1 MTNVRARG
9 GWIAILLLGCVLLF
23 FGGARP
29 AHAQSA
35 NCVGNYGG
43 LLDGNVHPTPPSLLQ
58 IDGDCTIENYPA
70 SNPYGGSISWL
81 STNNTLLIFNNVDFI
96 GNMSCDSHE
105 HGDFVW
111 FVNGSITRSHI
122 LKCANLFAPVD
133 KIDKQNPP
141 GPPYVSIGVPFT
153 YTLTFPQLV
162 SSLTG
167 RVINPNG
174 SNVEVDQVTVTDN
187 LNATG
192 VSLSYVSSSA
202 AWKGSGATVPFTVTN
217 AGGLLTFGGFPA
229 IPAGQ
234 QIVLKVTVVLNNAV
248 PPNSPGTQF
257 SNTANWTLGT
267 TIGGTFHYP
276 LPGQQGISSPPLI
289 IAAPKPVMTKS
300 GPATMNIGQLGQFAL
315 NLQNTGNID
324 AWNVTIVDK
333 LPTGATGGMCT
344 TTPQI
349 LSAQVFQADG
359 VTPVPGK
366 GPLAAGTDY
375 TVSFAGAPACT
386 LTLNMLSAAAVIGPT
401 QRLIVTY
408 QTQLDANTHD
418 GATLTNVA
426 GATQWYDG
434 PSGTAGSQTFTCTL
448 TNGTPGVPD
457 CQDAH
462 TVTVVISAVTVT
474 KQVTV
479 VGGGPP
485 VPGAALDYLVHVTNT
500 SAKPVNPVVIT
511 DNLNAAGPGALTYVN
526 GTATMNGAPN
536 GVSVAGNVITANYS
550 ATYGPLAPGG
560 TIDLRFRA
568 TLGSTLATGTTVTNT
583 GVVTWDNPSQSASG
597 SVSIQVVAPTP
608 PALTLTKGGPTTMN
622 LGQPGR
628 FTLNVQNTG
637 MTDAWS
643 ATILDKLPT
652 GATGGMCAAA
662 PQILSAQVF
671 QADGVTPVPGKGPL
685 AAGADYTVSFA
696 GAPTCTLTLN
706 MLSAAAVIGPT
717 QRLIVTYQ
725 TQLDA
730 NTQKGATLTNVAGA
744 TRWYNGP
751 SSNTGRQTTTC
762 TLTNGT
768 PGVLDCQ
775 DAHTVTVPISALTLA
790 KGGPTTMYLGQLG
803 RFTLNVQNTGTIDA
817 WNATILDK
825 LPTGATGGMCT
836 ATPQVLS
843 VQVFQADG
851 VTPVPGKGPLS
862 AGTDYAVSFAGAPA
876 CTLTLNMLSA
886 AAVISPL
893 QRLIVTYQTQ
903 LDANTHNGVSL
914 TNVAGAT
921 QWYNGP
927 SSEAGRQTTTCM
939 LTNGTPGVL
948 DCQDAHTVTVT
959 TAGITITK
967 QVTVVGGGTAAPG
980 ATLDYLVH
988 VTNASANPAN
998 PVVITDDLNAAG
1010 PGALTYVA
1018 GTATMNGSVTGV
1030 TVTGNVITANYS
1042 ATYGPL
1048 APAGTIDLRFR
1059 ATLGRTL
1066 ATGTTV
1072 TNTGVVTWD
1081 NPPQSASASV
1091 SIQLDTPPG
1100 ALTVTKTTPLL
1111 DVTRGQ
1117 LVPYTITITNV
1128 LVGAVQ
1134 GVALVDRFPAGFR
1147 YVKGSARLDDTPA
1160 EPSVSGFE
1168 LTWSNLSFA
1177 GGAHHTVL
1185 LLLAVGAGVGE
1196 GEFVNH
1202 AQAFAEVTG
1211 AAVNRAQALAAVT
1224 RTPMNRA
1231 QAPAAVTRTP
1241 TDRAQAPAAVLGGA
1255 VSVEATAMVRVVPDT
1270 TFDCTDV
1277 IGKVFDD
1284 ANGNG
1289 RQDPGEKGLPGVRI
1303 VTTRGLAAITDEF
1316 GRFHITCAITPL
1328 EGRGSNF
1335 ALKLDDRTLPSG
1347 YRLTTPQVLVERAT
1361 RGKALRFEFGASIH
1375 RVVSLDLSD
1384 GVFEPGT
1391 ADVRLQ
1397 WRPRLDLLLAELRKS
1412 RSVLH
1417 LSYLADVEDKPL
1429 VDRRLEAIAQAIR
1442 DGWRAMNCCYELV
1455 IEREVFWLRGSPP
1468 KEPVE
1473 RLRGAK

>member
-1 MTNVRARG
+1 M
-9 GWIAILLLGCVLLF
+9 
-23 FGGARP
+23 
-29 AHAQSA
+29 
-35 NCVGNYGG
+35 
-43 LLDGNVHPTPPSLLQ
+43 
-58 IDGDCTIENYPA
+58 
-70 SNPYGGSISWL
+70 
-81 STNNTLLIFNNVDFI
+81 
-96 GNMSCDSHE
+96 
-105 HGDFVW
+105 
-111 FVNGSITRSHI
+111 
-122 LKCANLFAPVD
+122 
-133 KIDKQNPP
+133 
-141 GPPYVSIGVPFT
+141 
-153 YTLTFPQLV
+153 
-162 SSLTG
+162 
-167 RVINPNG
+167 
-174 SNVEVDQVTVTDN
+174 
-187 LNATG
+187 
-192 VSLSYVSSSA
+192 
-202 AWKGSGATVPFTVTN
+202 
-217 AGGLLTFGGFPA
+217 
-229 IPAGQ
+229 
-234 QIVLKVTVVLNNAV
+234 
-248 PPNSPGTQF
+248 
-257 SNTANWTLGT
+257 
-267 TIGGTFHYP
+267 
-276 LPGQQGISSPPLI
+276 
-289 IAAPKPVMTKS
+289 
-300 GPATMNIGQLGQFAL
+300 
-315 NLQNTGNID
+315 
-324 AWNVTIVDK
+324 
-333 LPTGATGGMCT
+333 
-344 TTPQI
+344 
-349 LSAQVFQADG
+349 
-359 VTPVPGK
+359 
-366 GPLAAGTDY
+366 
-375 TVSFAGAPACT
+375 
-386 LTLNMLSAAAVIGPT
+386 
-401 QRLIVTY
+401 
-408 QTQLDANTHD
+408 
-418 GATLTNVA
+418 
-426 GATQWYDG
+426 
-434 PSGTAGSQTFTCTL
+434 
-448 TNGTPGVPD
+448 
-457 CQDAH
+457 
-462 TVTVVISAVTVT
+462 
-474 KQVTV
+474 
-479 VGGGPP
+479 
-485 VPGAALDYLVHVTNT
+485 
-500 SAKPVNPVVIT
+500 
-511 DNLNAAGPGALTYVN
+511 
-526 GTATMNGAPN
+526 
-536 GVSVAGNVITANYS
+536 
-550 ATYGPLAPGG
+550 
-560 TIDLRFRA
+560 
-568 TLGSTLATGTTVTNT
+568 
-583 GVVTWDNPSQSASG
+583 
-597 SVSIQVVAPTP
+597 
-608 PALTLTKGGPTTMN
+608 
-622 LGQPGR
+622 
-628 FTLNVQNTG
+628 
-637 MTDAWS
+637 
-643 ATILDKLPT
+643 
-652 GATGGMCAAA
+652 
-662 PQILSAQVF
+662 
-671 QADGVTPVPGKGPL
+671 
-685 AAGADYTVSFA
+685 
-696 GAPTCTLTLN
+696 
-706 MLSAAAVIGPT
+706 
-717 QRLIVTYQ
+717 
-725 TQLDA
+725 
-730 NTQKGATLTNVAGA
+730 
-744 TRWYNGP
+744 
-751 SSNTGRQTTTC
+751 
-762 TLTNGT
+762 
-768 PGVLDCQ
+768 LDCQ
-775 DAHTVTVPISALTLA
+775 DAHTVTVPISALTLT

-836 ATPQVLS
+836 ATPQILS
-843 VQVFQADG
+843 AQVFQADG
-851 VTPVPGKGPLS
+851 VTPVPGKGPLA
-862 AGTDYAVSFAGAPA
+862 AGTDYTVSYAGAPT

-886 AAVISPL
+886 AAVISPT

-903 LDANTHNGVSL
+903 LDANTQKGVSL

-927 SSEAGRQTTTCM
+927 SSDTGRQTSTCT

-959 TAGITITK
+959 TVGITITK

-988 VTNASANPAN
+988 VTNTSANPAN

-1048 APAGTIDLRFR
+1048 APGGTIDLRFR

-1128 LVGAVQ
+1128 LTGPVQ
-1134 GVALVDRFPAGFR
+1134 GVALVDSFPAGFR

-1160 EPSVSGFE
+1160 EPTVSGFQ

-1211 AAVNRAQALAAVT
+1211 AAVNRAKAPAAVT

-1231 QAPAAVTRTP
+1231 QAPAAV
-1241 TDRAQAPAAVLGGA
+1241 LGGP
-1255 VSVEATAMVRVVPDT
+1255 VSVEATARVRVVPDT

-1289 RQDPGEKGLPGVRI
+1289 HQDPGEKGLPGVRI

-1347 YRLTTPQVLVERAT
+1347 YRPTTPQVLVERAT

-1391 ADVRLQ
+1391 ADMRLQ

-1442 DGWRAMNCCYELV
+1442 DAWRAMNCCYELT

>member
-1 MTNVRARG
+1 MV
-9 GWIAILLLGCVLLF
+9 ILLLGVVLLF
-23 FGGARP
+23 LGGVRP

-35 NCVGNYGG
+35 NCVADFGG
-43 LLDGNVHPTPPSLLQ
+43 VVDGNAHPTPPGLLQ
-58 IDGDCTIENYPA
+58 IDGACTIRNYPA
-70 SNPYGGSISWL
+70 SNPYTGSISWL
-81 STNNTLLIFNNVDFI
+81 STNNTLLVFDNVVFN

-111 FVNGSITRSHI
+111 FVNGSVTRAHI
-122 LKCANLFAPVD
+122 LKCANLFVPVD

-153 YTLTFPQLV
+153 YTLIFPELV
-162 SSLTG
+162 SALTG
-167 RVINPNG
+167 AVVNPNG
-174 SNVEVDQVTVTDN
+174 SNVEVDQVSVTDD

-202 AWKGSGATVPFTVTN
+202 TWKGSGAAVPFTMSN
-217 AGGLLTFGGFPA
+217 AGGLLTFGGFPP

-267 TIGGTFHYP
+267 TIGGIFHFP
-276 LPGQQGISSPPLI
+276 LPGEHGISPPLT

-300 GPATMNIGQLGQFAL
+300 GPATMNVGQLGQFAL

-324 AWNVTIVDK
+324 AWNFTIVDK
-333 LPTGATGGMCT
+333 LPTGATGGMCAAA
-344 TTPQI
+344 PQI
-349 LSAQVFQADG
+349 LTAQVFQADG
-359 VTPVPGK
+359 VTPVRGK
-366 GPLAAGTDY
+366 GPLTAGTDY
-375 TVSFAGAPACT
+375 TVSYAGAPACT
-386 LTLNMLSAAAVIGPT
+386 LTLNMLSAAAVVGPT
-401 QRLIVTY
+401 QRLIITC
-408 QTQLDANTHD
+408 QTQLDASTQT

-426 GATQWYDG
+426 GATQWYDA
-434 PSGTAGSQTFTCTL
+434 PSNTPNRQGYTCMV
-448 TNGTPGVPD
+448 TNGTPGVAD

-462 TVTVVISAVTVT
+462 TVTAAISAVTIT

-479 VGGGPP
+479 VGGGTP
-485 VPGAALDYLVHVTNT
+485 VAGATLDYLVHVTNT
-500 SAKPVNPVVIT
+500 STKPVTPVVIT

-526 GTATMNGAPN
+526 GTGTMNGSAN
-536 GVSVAGNVITANYS
+536 GVSVSGNVIIANYS

-568 TLGSTLATGTTVTNT
+568 TLGSTLAVGTTVTNT
-583 GVVTWDNPSQSASG
+583 GVVTWDTPPQSASG
-597 SVSIQVVAPTP
+597 SVSVQIVAPTP
-608 PALTLTKGGPTTMN
+608 PALTLIKGGPTTMN
-622 LGQPGR
+622 LGQLGR
-628 FTLNVQNTG
+628 FTLNVQNAG
-637 MTDAWS
+637 MTDAWN

-671 QADGVTPVPGKGPL
+671 QADGVTPAPGKGPL
-685 AAGADYTVSFA
+685 KGGTDYTVTYA

-706 MLSAAAVIGPT
+706 MLSATAVIGST
-717 QRLIVTYQ
+717 QRLIVAYQ

-730 NTQKGATLTNVAGA
+730 TTQKGAALTNVAGA
-744 TRWYNGP
+744 TQWYNGP
-751 SSNTGRQTTTC
+751 SSNIGRQTYTC
-762 TLTNGT
+762 TLSNGT

-775 DAHTVTVPISALTLA
+775 DAHTVRVPISALTMA

-836 ATPQVLS
+836 AAPQILVA
-843 VQVFQADG
+843 QVFQTDG
-851 VTPVPGKGPLS
+851 LTPVPGKGPLKG
-862 AGTDYAVSFAGAPA
+862 GTDYTVTYAAAPT

-886 AAVISPL
+886 AAVISPT

-903 LDANTHNGVSL
+903 LDANTHNGVTL

-921 QWYNGP
+921 QWYSGP
-927 SSEAGRQTTTCM
+927 RSDTGRQSSTCT

-967 QVTVVGGGTAAPG
+967 QVTVVGGGMASPG
-980 ATLDYLVH
+980 STLDYLVRI
-988 VTNASANPAN
+988 TNASANPAS

-1010 PGALTYVA
+1010 PGALTYVV

-1030 TVTGNVITANYS
+1030 RVTGNVITASYS

-1048 APAGTIDLRFR
+1048 APGGTIDLRFR
-1059 ATLGRTL
+1059 AILGRTL
-1066 ATGTTV
+1066 ATGTVV

-1081 NPPQSASASV
+1081 NPAQTASASV

-1100 ALTVTKTTPLL
+1100 ALTVTKTTPLV
-1111 DVTRGQ
+1111 DVPRGQ
-1117 LVPYTITITNV
+1117 LVPYTITVTNV
-1128 LVGAVQ
+1128 LTGTVQ
-1134 GVALVDRFPAGFR
+1134 GVALVDNFPAGFR
-1147 YVKGSARLDDTPA
+1147 YVKGSARLDDVPR
-1160 EPSVSGFE
+1160 EPTVSGSQ

-1177 GGAHHTVL
+1177 GGAHHTIV

-1196 GEFVNH
+1196 GEFVNR

-1211 AAVNRAQALAAVT
+1211 TAVNRAAAPAADR
-1224 RTPMNRA
+1224 RTSAIRA
-1231 QAPAAVTRTP
+1231 QAPASGPRASVTP
-1241 TDRAQAPAAVLGGA
+1241 TQAPAAVLGNA
-1255 VSVEATAMVRVVPDT
+1255 VSTEGSATVRVVPDT

-1284 ANGNG
+1284 ANSNG
-1289 RQDPGEKGLPGVRI
+1289 SQEPDEKGIPGVRV
-1303 VTTRGLAAITDEF
+1303 VTTRGLAAVTDEF

-1347 YRLTTPQVLVERAT
+1347 YRPTTPQVLVERAT

-1384 GVFEPGT
+1384 AVFEPGT
-1391 ADVRLQ
+1391 AEMRLQ

-1417 LSYLADVEDKPL
+1417 LSYLGDVEDKQL
-1429 VDRRLEAIAQAIR
+1429 VERRLEAVAKTISDA
-1442 DGWRAMNCCYELV
+1442 WRAMNCCYELT